1 MTINTDLESSI
12 KLLLCTSDAQLDP
25 HLQRIISAQHH
36 LVKPYNHPSSAQPVL
51 DKKKTM
57 SSKGSESYIQKLQH
71 YCATN
76 QFAQPQFQ
84 DYSDPRGI
92 RTAWSSS
99 VLVCG
104 REYRAHLWRDYRFL
118 EQSREEA
125 AEVAWKAIHSSHTT
139 THGQYTYD
147 RGYTTAH

>member
-1 MTINTDLESSI
+1 
-12 KLLLCTSDAQLDP
+12 
-25 HLQRIISAQHH
+25 
-36 LVKPYNHPSSAQPVL
+36 
-51 DKKKTM
+51 M

-99 VLVCG
+99 VFVCG

-125 AEVAWKAIHSSHTT
+125 AEVAWKAINSSPPTI
-139 THGQYTYD
+139 HGQYVQG